1 MKTTIAILLFLL
13 LFFSSCQEDPKQRI
27 IDQEKEAQKRE
38 VVFNN
43 INQGWN
49 FNSQPINIT
58 SRNLTRNWNEWRI
71 LLTELSQKPKSSI
84 GAFQQKAKTLSKR
97 AIDLNNNIP
106 EIYNTPE
113 IKSRIDAITTKLNS
127 INLYI
132 HLNQIPD
139 HKITQLVRETNS
151 EFSSIQQ
158 QFEEIAFKKQIKME
172 EGENEMLQMLDTT
185 RAISTDN
192 QNIKILK

>member
-1 MKTTIAILLFLL
+1 MKTTIAQLLLLF
-13 LFFSSCQEDPKQRI
+13 LFFSSCQEDPKQRLM
-27 IDQEKEAQKRE
+27 DQEKEAQKRE

-49 FNSQPINIT
+49 FNSQTINIT

-97 AIDLNNNIP
+97 ALDLNNNIP

-113 IKSRIDAITTKLNS
+113 IKSRIDAISTKLNS

-139 HKITQLVRETNS
+139 QKITQLVRETNS
-151 EFSSIQQ
+151 EFYSIQQ

-185 RAISTDN
+185 RAISIDN